1 MALFNVSFWGKISPL
16 HKKKKEKKKGYQS
29 YKEFL
34 GIVWLTSPYFEEN
47 LLEPSYLDILFMKV
61 ANTKQGFGKKI
72 TTPTKVIHHLILIDV
87 EDPPLSG
94 PT

>member
-1 MALFNVSFWGKISPL
+1 MFLFGAKSHHFTKR
-16 HKKKKEKKKGYQS
+16 KKKKKKGYQS

>member
-1 MALFNVSFWGKISPL
+1 M
-16 HKKKKEKKKGYQS
+16 
-29 YKEFL
+29 
-34 GIVWLTSPYFEEN
+34 
-47 LLEPSYLDILFMKV
+47 DI

-72 TTPTKVIHHLILIDV
+72 TTPTKDSHHLILIDV

>member
-1 MALFNVSFWGKISPL
+1 MFLFGAKSHHFTKR
-16 HKKKKEKKKGYQS
+16 KKKKIKGYQS